1 MVPSEHS
8 ATEIETNSKAEYR
21 KGLEELGKL
30 KQENESIFIIL
41 VMGKGGVGKS
51 LTVNSIKGERAV
63 IVSAFQASCFR

>member
-8 ATEIETNSKAEYR
+8 ATEIENNSEAEYK

-30 KQENESIFIIL
+30 KQENESTLIIL

-51 LTVNSIKGERAV
+51 STVNSIKGERTV
-63 IVSAFQASCFR
+63 IVSAFQGSCFK